1 MSLSRP
7 VLNLD
12 ALVAIDVHTHAETDG
27 RGHYSLPDDMRAA
40 ADKYFGAQ
48 SGPPDVHQLAAYYR
62 QRNMAAV
69 VFTVD
74 AESTLGHG
82 RLRNEEIAEAAAQ
95 HPDVLIPFASI
106 DPARGKA
113 GVLEARRLVTDYG
126 VRGFKFHPNLQAF
139 WPNDRLAYPLYAAI
153 SELGVPALFHSGQ
166 TGIGSGLPG
175 ELPAATPDSNLPAR
189 QRPISRL
196 SGRRA
201 QRPGRA

>member
-40 ADKYFGAQ
+40 ADTYFGAQ

-106 DPARGKA
+106 DPAR
-113 GVLEARRLVTDYG
+113 E
-126 VRGFKFHPNLQAF
+126 
-139 WPNDRLAYPLYAAI
+139 
-153 SELGVPALFHSGQ
+153 
-166 TGIGSGLPG
+166 
-175 ELPAATPDSNLPAR
+175 
-189 QRPISRL
+189 
-196 SGRRA
+196 GRRA
-201 QRPGRA
+201 RGASPRHRLRCPRVQVPPKPAGFLA